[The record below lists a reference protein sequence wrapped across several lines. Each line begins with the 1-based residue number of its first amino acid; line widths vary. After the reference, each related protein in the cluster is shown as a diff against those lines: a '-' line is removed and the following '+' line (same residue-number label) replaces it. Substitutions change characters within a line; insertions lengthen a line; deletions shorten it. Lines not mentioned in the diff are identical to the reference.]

1 VSGPILI
8 QVRQLTLIAIVVAV
22 TEAVPIPALSSGT
35 YLMAVIPRIIPAT
48 IVLPA
53 VLVQAPV
60 LPQAAVPV
68 LAQDHPAE
76 AALL

>member
-1 VSGPILI
+1 M
-8 QVRQLTLIAIVVAV
+8 
-22 TEAVPIPALSSGT
+22 EAVPIRALSSGT
-35 YLMAVIPRIIPAT
+35 YLMAVIPRIIPAI

-60 LPQAAVPV
+60 LPQAAV